1 MHFSMLPRSCSA
13 TERCD
18 RGCQAEWL
26 GASVCFR
33 GAEVRQRV
41 VIEVVRQNGWAL
53 QYASEELKRDRVVVI
68 EAVK

>member
-1 MHFSMLPRSCSA
+1 M
-13 TERCD
+13 
-18 RGCQAEWL
+18 
-26 GASVCFR
+26 
-33 GAEVRQRV
+33 RQRV